1 MLLIGNTCLVISGI
15 IFLFA
20 GNNIAWNTV
29 AAVCCGICLSFT
41 YSVIWGILPDT
52 ANYGEWKTGIR
63 ATGFIYAIGVFALK
77 LGSAIANMGAGTY
90 LQILGYDPALGMEQT
105 AGCAHGI
112 YLANGWTSIVLGLIG
127 SIVFLLFFK
136 LDKATMDKV
145 EHELAERRAK
155 KVGTAE

>member
-1 MLLIGNTCLVISGI
+1 MVEGELI
-15 IFLFA
+15 
-20 GNNIAWNTV
+20 IAWNTV

-90 LQILGYDPALGMEQT
+90 LQILGYDPALGMQQT
-105 AGCAHGI
+105 VGCAHGI

-145 EHELAERRAK
+145 ERELAERRAK